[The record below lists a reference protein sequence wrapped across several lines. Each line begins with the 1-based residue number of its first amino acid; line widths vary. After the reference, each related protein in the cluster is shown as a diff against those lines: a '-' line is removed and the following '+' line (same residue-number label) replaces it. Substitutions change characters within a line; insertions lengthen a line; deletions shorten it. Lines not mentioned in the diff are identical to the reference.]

1 MEINTELNPTPHSE
15 RNHGIELL
23 RIFAM
28 LLAAV
33 LHILKKAALS
43 LPPRGTLLHIRQFG
57 CWKPPHTAP

>member
-1 MEINTELNPTPHSE
+1 MEINTDLNPTPHSE

-33 LHILKKAALS
+33 LHILKKGGVI
-43 LPPRGTLLHIRQFG
+43 LPPRGTLLHIQQFG